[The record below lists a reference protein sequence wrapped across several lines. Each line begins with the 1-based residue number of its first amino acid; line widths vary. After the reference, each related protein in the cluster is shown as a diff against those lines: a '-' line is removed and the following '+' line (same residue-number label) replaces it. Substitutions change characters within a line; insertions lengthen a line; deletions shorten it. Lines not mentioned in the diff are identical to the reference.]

1 MYPLIH
7 LRTKVLSV
15 LQRFSRSHLRDGF
28 LFIALGLALF
38 AHRTSKLRLGSQTC
52 WARSCL
58 LPALCLLIGTSASAQ
73 GPALDSEAA
82 LKPVSP
88 VPCLDQ
94 KVAFSSGSTW
104 TLCVAAV
111 QRYGLIVTH
120 ANFQKSL
127 NSPPINILYD
137 GRIGEIFTPYHPG
150 SPRLSDIGFFNF
162 SPLVLT
168 PAHRP
173 PPPRIAELIG
183 DNKICK
189 EIRTYLAWMDDAH
202 VRYGKEVVYFA
213 VLNAGNYNY
222 IMEWTFRD
230 DGTILARAGSTG
242 PQLSSRF
249 GVGHMHNFTW
259 RLDVDLNGPGDDSVY
274 FTRHVENLTPPS
286 TAMDDLLLIQI
297 EGSRVWNPER
307 FHTLE
312 IFDRTLQN
320 GNGRPTSYEL
330 VPLRSGSAR
339 HSEDFTKRDF
349 WVTRF
354 RGPTAE
360 LLADNLPNYIADQ
373 QSTVNADIVVWYTGS
388 VHHENNERD
397 EDDNTT
403 PVLWTGFELRP
414 KNLFDRTPFFTP

>member
-1 MYPLIH
+1 MNCPVS
-7 LRTKVLSV
+7 RLSGLKPSSAV
-15 LQRFSRSHLRDGF
+15 R
-28 LFIALGLALF
+28 LALF
-38 AHRTSKLRLGSQTC
+38 AHRTSKFGLGLQAR

-58 LPALCLLIGTSASAQ
+58 LPALYLLIGTSASTQ

-82 LKPVSP
+82 GKPLSP

-94 KVAFSSGSTW
+94 TVAFSSGSTW

-111 QRYGLIVTH
+111 QRYGLIVTN
-120 ANFQKSL
+120 ANFQKSA

-137 GRIGEIFTPYHPG
+137 GRIGEIFVPYHPG
-150 SPRLSDIGFFNF
+150 SPRLFDIKANY

-173 PPPRIAELIG
+173 PPPRIAQIIG
-183 DNKICK
+183 DNKIGK
-189 EIRTYLAWMDDAH
+189 EIRTYLAWMDDAR
-202 VRYGKEVVYFA
+202 VRYGNEVVYFA
-213 VLNAGNYNY
+213 VLDAANYSY

-242 PQLSSRF
+242 PQLSSAF
-249 GVGHMHNFTW
+249 GVGHMHSFTW

-274 FTRHVENLTPPS
+274 FGRHVENPTPPS
-286 TAMDDLLLIQI
+286 TAVDILSLVET

-320 GNGRPTSYEL
+320 GHGRPTSYEL
-330 VPLRSGSAR
+330 IPLRSGSAR
-339 HSEDFTKRDF
+339 HSEDFTKKDF

-354 RGPTAE
+354 AE
-360 LLADNLPNYIADQ
+360 LPRNSWRTICLTTLPISNQRSMRILLFGTRA
-373 QSTVNADIVVWYTGS
+373 QSTTRIMSGMKTITRRPYSGPELSFVQKIFSTG
-388 VHHENNERD
+388 RPFGRPRTD
-397 EDDNTT
+397 
-403 PVLWTGFELRP
+403 LR
-414 KNLFDRTPFFTP
+414 RC

>member
-1 MYPLIH
+1 MNCP
-7 LRTKVLSV
+7 V
-15 LQRFSRSHLRDGF
+15 SRL
-28 LFIALGLALF
+28 AGLKLPPAVRLPLF
-38 AHRTSKLRLGSQTC
+38 AHRASKFRPGPRTF

-58 LPALCLLIGTSASAQ
+58 LPALYLLIGTSATAQ
-73 GPALDSEAA
+73 EPALEAGA
-82 LKPVSP
+82 TGKPPSN

-94 KVAFSSGSTW
+94 TVAFSSGSTW

-111 QRYGLIVTH
+111 QRYGLIATN
-120 ANFQKSL
+120 ANFQKSP

-137 GRIGEIFTPYHPG
+137 GRIAELFVPYHPG
-150 SPRLSDIGFFNF
+150 APRLFDIRANY

-168 PAHRP
+168 SAHRP
-173 PPPRIAELIG
+173 PPPRVAELIA

-213 VLNAGNYNY
+213 VLDAGNYDY
-222 IMEWTFRD
+222 IMEWIFRD

-242 PQLSSRF
+242 PQLSTAF

-259 RLDVDLNGPGDDSVY
+259 RLDVDLNGPDDDSVY
-274 FTRHVENLTPPS
+274 FSRHVENLTPPS
-286 TAMDDLLLIQI
+286 TAVDNLLLVET

-312 IFDRTLQN
+312 IFDKTLHN
-320 GNGRPTSYEL
+320 GHGRPTSYEL
-330 VPLRSGSAR
+330 IPLRSGSAR
-339 HSEDFTKRDF
+339 HSEEFTKKDF

-354 RGPTAE
+354 RGVTAE
-360 LLADNLPNYIADQ
+360 LLADNLPNYVADQ
-373 QSTVNADIVVWYTGS
+373 QSTVNTDIVVWYTGS

-414 KNLFDRTPFFTP
+414 KNLFDGTPFWTP

>member
-1 MYPLIH
+1 MNCPVS
-7 LRTKVLSV
+7 RLSGLNPPSPV
-15 LQRFSRSHLRDGF
+15 R
-28 LFIALGLALF
+28 LALF
-38 AHRTSKLRLGSQTC
+38 AHRTSKYRPGPQTC

-58 LPALCLLIGTSASAQ
+58 LAALCLLVETSASAQ

-82 LKPVSP
+82 LKPTSP

-94 KVAFSSGSTW
+94 TVAFSSGSTW

-111 QRYGLIVTH
+111 QRYGLIVTN
-120 ANFQKSL
+120 ANFQKSRT
-127 NSPPINILYD
+127 SPPIDILYD

-150 SPRLSDIGFFNF
+150 SPRLSDIQSFNF

-173 PPPRIAELIG
+173 PPPRTAELIG
-183 DNKICK
+183 GNKICK
-189 EIRTYLAWMDDAH
+189 EIRTYLAWMNDAR
-202 VRYGKEVVYFA
+202 VRYGNEVVYFA
-213 VLNAGNYNY
+213 VLDAGNYNY

-249 GVGHMHNFTW
+249 GVGHMHSFTW
-259 RLDVDLNGPGDDSVY
+259 RLDVDLNGAGDDSVY

-286 TAMDDLLLIQI
+286 TAMDDLFLIQI

-320 GNGRPTSYEL
+320 EHGRPTSYEL

-339 HSEDFTKRDF
+339 HSEDFTKKDF

-354 RGPTAE
+354 RAPTAE
-360 LLADNLPNYIADQ
+360 LLADNLSSYIADQ
-373 QSTVNADIVVWYTGS
+373 QLTVNADIVVWYTGS

-403 PVLWTGFELRP
+403 PVLWTGVELRP
-414 KNLFDRTPFFTP
+414 KNLFDGTPFWTP

>member
-1 MYPLIH
+1 MPISRNH
-7 LRTKVLSV
+7 RPHRLS
-15 LQRFSRSHLRDGF
+15 
-28 LFIALGLALF
+28 
-38 AHRTSKLRLGSQTC
+38 TSCT
-52 WARSCL
+52 
-58 LPALCLLIGTSASAQ
+58 
-73 GPALDSEAA
+73 
-82 LKPVSP
+82 
-88 VPCLDQ
+88 
-94 KVAFSSGSTW
+94 
-104 TLCVAAV
+104 
-111 QRYGLIVTH
+111 
-120 ANFQKSL
+120 
-127 NSPPINILYD
+127 D
-137 GRIGEIFTPYHPG
+137 GRIGEIFRPLSSRFTAPLDI
-150 SPRLSDIGFFNF
+150 RLNY

-230 DGTILARAGSTG
+230 DETIPARAGSTG
-242 PQLSSRF
+242 RQLSI

-297 EGSRVWNPER
+297 EGEAGCGTQSASTRWKSSTGHCRTAMGVLHLMNR
-307 FHTLE
+307 YLCAAAARA
-312 IFDRTLQN
+312 IVRTLQ
-320 GNGRPTSYEL
+320 GKTFGSR
-330 VPLRSGSAR
+330 GSAELPR
-339 HSEDFTKRDF
+339 NSWRTICLTTLPISNQRSMRILLFG
-349 WVTRF
+349 TR
-354 RGPTAE
+354 
-360 LLADNLPNYIADQ
+360 
-373 QSTVNADIVVWYTGS
+373 GS
-388 VHHENNERD
+388 VHHEDNERD

-403 PVLWTGFELRP
+403 PVNWTGFELRP

>member
-58 LPALCLLIGTSASAQ
+58 LAALCLLIGTSASGQ

-127 NSPPINILYD
+127 DSPPINILYD

-183 DNKICK
+183 GNKICK
-189 EIRTYLAWMDDAH
+189 EIRTYLAWMNDAR
-202 VRYGKEVVYFA
+202 VRYGKE
-213 VLNAGNYNY
+213 LS
-222 IMEWTFRD
+222 
-230 DGTILARAGSTG
+230 ILRCSMPVIITT
-242 PQLSSRF
+242 S
-249 GVGHMHNFTW
+249 W
-259 RLDVDLNGPGDDSVY
+259 NGLFV
-274 FTRHVENLTPPS
+274 TTEPS
-286 TAMDDLLLIQI
+286 
-297 EGSRVWNPER
+297 WPER
-307 FHTLE
+307 ARRDPSYLVALE
-312 IFDRTLQN
+312 
-320 GNGRPTSYEL
+320 
-330 VPLRSGSAR
+330 
-339 HSEDFTKRDF
+339 
-349 WVTRF
+349 
-354 RGPTAE
+354 
-360 LLADNLPNYIADQ
+360 
-373 QSTVNADIVVWYTGS
+373 
-388 VHHENNERD
+388 
-397 EDDNTT
+397 
-403 PVLWTGFELRP
+403 
-414 KNLFDRTPFFTP
+414 

>member
-1 MYPLIH
+1 MNCP
-7 LRTKVLSV
+7 V
-15 LQRFSRSHLRDGF
+15 SRIF
-28 LFIALGLALF
+28 GLKASSAVRLTLF
-38 AHRTSKLRLGSQTC
+38 AHKTSKLRPSTPTF
-52 WARSCL
+52 WTRSSL
-58 LPALCLLIGTSASAQ
+58 LSSLCLLIGMSASAQ
-73 GPALDSEAA
+73 GPALDATA
-82 LKPVSP
+82 TQKPQSN

-94 KVAFSSGSTW
+94 TVAFSSGSTW

-111 QRYGLIVTH
+111 QRYGLVITN
-120 ANFQKSL
+120 ANFQKSRS
-127 NSPPINILYD
+127 SPPINILYD
-137 GRIGEIFTPYHPG
+137 GRIGELFVPYHPG
-150 SPRLSDIGFFNF
+150 APRLFDIWANY

-168 PAHRP
+168 PSHRP
-173 PPPRIAELIG
+173 PPPRVAELIG

-189 EIRTYLAWMDDAH
+189 EIRTYLAWMDDAQ

-213 VLNAGNYNY
+213 VLDAANYNY

-242 PQLSSRF
+242 PQLSTAF
-249 GVGHMHNFTW
+249 GVGHMHSFTW
-259 RLDVDLNGPGDDSVY
+259 RLDVDLNGPDDDSVY

-286 TAMDDLLLIQI
+286 TSMDDLFLVGI

-307 FHTLE
+307 FHALE

-320 GNGRPTSYEL
+320 GHGRPTSYEL
-330 VPLRSGSAR
+330 IPLRTGSAR
-339 HSEDFTKRDF
+339 HSEDFTKKDF

-354 RGPTAE
+354 RGVTAE
-360 LLADNLPNYIADQ
+360 LLAENLPDYIADQ
-373 QSTVNADIVVWYTGS
+373 QPTVNTDIVVWYTGS

-414 KNLFDRTPFFTP
+414 KNLFDGTPFWKP

>member
-1 MYPLIH
+1 
-7 LRTKVLSV
+7 VL
-15 LQRFSRSHLRDGF
+15 D
-28 LFIALGLALF
+28 
-38 AHRTSKLRLGSQTC
+38 
-52 WARSCL
+52 
-58 LPALCLLIGTSASAQ
+58 
-73 GPALDSEAA
+73 
-82 LKPVSP
+82 
-88 VPCLDQ
+88 
-94 KVAFSSGSTW
+94 
-104 TLCVAAV
+104 
-111 QRYGLIVTH
+111 
-120 ANFQKSL
+120 
-127 NSPPINILYD
+127 
-137 GRIGEIFTPYHPG
+137 
-150 SPRLSDIGFFNF
+150 
-162 SPLVLT
+162 
-168 PAHRP
+168 
-173 PPPRIAELIG
+173 
-183 DNKICK
+183 
-189 EIRTYLAWMDDAH
+189 
-202 VRYGKEVVYFA
+202 
-213 VLNAGNYNY
+213 AGNYNY

-373 QSTVNADIVVWYTGS
+373 QSTLNADIVVWYTGS

-403 PVLWTGFELRP
+403 PVRWTGFELHP

>member
-1 MYPLIH
+1 MNCP
-7 LRTKVLSV
+7 V
-15 LQRFSRSHLRDGF
+15 SR
-28 LFIALGLALF
+28 IAGLKPSSAVRLALF
-38 AHRTSKLRLGSQTC
+38 AHKTSKLRPRPPTF

-58 LPALCLLIGTSASAQ
+58 LSSLCLLIGMSASAQ
-73 GPALDSEAA
+73 GPALDAA
-82 LKPVSP
+82 ATHKPQSN

-94 KVAFSSGSTW
+94 TVAFSSGSTW

-111 QRYGLIVTH
+111 QRYGLVITN
-120 ANFQKSL
+120 ANFQKSRS
-127 NSPPINILYD
+127 SPPINVLYD
-137 GRIGEIFTPYHPG
+137 GRIGELFVPYHPG
-150 SPRLSDIGFFNF
+150 APRLFDIRANY

-168 PAHRP
+168 PSHRP
-173 PPPRIAELIG
+173 PPPRVAELIG

-189 EIRTYLAWMDDAH
+189 EIRTYLAWMDDAQ

-213 VLNAGNYNY
+213 VLDAANYNY

-242 PQLSSRF
+242 PQLSTAF
-249 GVGHMHNFTW
+249 GVGHMHSFTW
-259 RLDVDLNGPGDDSVY
+259 RLDVDLNGPDDDSVY

-286 TAMDDLLLIQI
+286 TSVDDLFLVGI

-307 FHTLE
+307 FHALE

-320 GNGRPTSYEL
+320 GHGRPTSYEL
-330 VPLRSGSAR
+330 IPLRTGSAR
-339 HSEDFTKRDF
+339 HSEDFTKKDF

-354 RGPTAE
+354 RGVTAE
-360 LLADNLPNYIADQ
+360 LLAENLPNYVADQ
-373 QSTVNADIVVWYTGS
+373 QPTVNTDIVVWYTGS

-414 KNLFDRTPFFTP
+414 KNLFDGTPFWKP